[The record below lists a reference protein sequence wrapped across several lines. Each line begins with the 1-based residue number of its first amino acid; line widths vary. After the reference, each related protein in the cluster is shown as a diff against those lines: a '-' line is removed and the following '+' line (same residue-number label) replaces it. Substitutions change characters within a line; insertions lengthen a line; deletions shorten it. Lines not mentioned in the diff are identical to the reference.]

1 MGHTAEVLTLADL
14 VGALVADAEEA
25 LQAHKDGMPRGPV
38 LGLPDLDN
46 TLGGCLAP
54 GLHGLTGDPGSGK
67 TALALQ
73 AAAHCRF
80 PALYVTAEQAP
91 MELFRRLIAQTTE
104 VPMDELRYALP
115 DRIRRLAEETAG
127 QVPMLALLDAGRGPA
142 SREQIGGLLL
152 SLRERWRFRSALL
165 VVDALQPW
173 ARGAYEGDEYPAL
186 QEGLRD
192 LVLVTSQ
199 TNTAA
204 LVLSHRNRES
214 TRRKTGPVGSMTAA
228 KGSASFEHLAETVL
242 HLERVE
248 GSAGVTV
255 HLAKNRRGPAGF
267 STGLQFNRSTQRFTE
282 E

>member
-1 MGHTAEVLTLADL
+1 VENAAQVLTLADL
-14 VGALVADAEEA
+14 VGTLVADAEEA
-25 LQAHKDGMPRGPV
+25 LQAFKDGMPRGPI
-38 LGLPDLDN
+38 LNLPDLDN

-73 AAAHCRF
+73 AASRCRF

-91 MELFRRLIAQTTE
+91 SELFRRLISQTTG
-104 VPMDELRYALP
+104 VAMDELRYPQP
-115 DRIRRLAEETAG
+115 DRIRDLAEKTARACPSL
-127 QVPMLALLDAGRGPA
+127 VILDAGRGPA
-142 SREQIGGLLL
+142 SREQIRGLLD
-152 SLRERWRFRSALL
+152 SLREKWGRRSALL

-173 ARGAYEGDEYPAL
+173 ARGAYEGEEYPSL

-192 LVLVTSQ
+192 LVVVTSQ

-214 TRRKTGPVGSMTAA
+214 TRRRSGPGGSMTAS
-228 KGSASFEHLAETVL
+228 KGTADFEHLAETVL

-248 GSAGVTV
+248 GSDRVTV

-267 STGLQFNRSTQRFTE
+267 SISLLFNRSTQQFTE
-282 E
+282 